1 MRFRGHIYRTLDQKG
16 RLMLPSD
23 IREILFAL
31 EPDGCFVLTTYD
43 GCLVG
48 FPNPSWLEL
57 EEKFSSLTNANRKM
71 RDFRRLVLGGAEM
84 LVPDN
89 LGRVRLSRAQMDYAG
104 LERDIVIVGQ
114 GNRFEIWDQN
124 TFKTLLDQNFDDVS
138 DCLASEGMELGL

>member
-1 MRFRGHIYRTLDQKG
+1 
-16 RLMLPSD
+16 MLPAD
-23 IREILFAL
+23 IREILASL
-31 EPDGCFVLTTYD
+31 EPEGRFVLTTYD

-48 FPNPSWLEL
+48 FPEPTWLEL

-84 LVPDN
+84 MLPDS

-104 LERDIVIVGQ
+104 LERDIAIVGQ

-124 TFKTLLDQNFDDVS
+124 TFKSLLEQNFDDVTDS
-138 DCLASEGMELGL
+138 LAAEGMELGL

>member
-16 RLMLPSD
+16 RLMLPAD
-23 IREILFAL
+23 IREILASL
-31 EPDGCFVLTTYD
+31 EPEGRFVLTTYD

-48 FPNPSWLEL
+48 FPEPTWLEL

-84 LVPDN
+84 MLPDS
-89 LGRVRLSRAQMDYAG
+89 LGRVKLSRAQMDYAG
-104 LERDIVIVGQ
+104 LERDIAIVGQ

-124 TFKTLLDQNFDDVS
+124 TFKSLLEQNFDDVTDS
-138 DCLASEGMELGL
+138 LAAEGMELGL

>member
-16 RLMLPSD
+16 RLMLPAD
-23 IREILFAL
+23 IREILASL
-31 EPDGCFVLTTYD
+31 EPEGRFVLTTYD

-48 FPNPSWLEL
+48 FPEPTWLEL

-84 LVPDN
+84 MLPDS

-104 LERDIVIVGQ
+104 LERDIAIVGQ

-124 TFKTLLDQNFDDVS
+124 TFKSLLEQNFDDVTDS
-138 DCLASEGMELGL
+138 LAAEGMELGL

>member
-16 RLMLPSD
+16 RLMLPAD
-23 IREILFAL
+23 IREILASL
-31 EPDGCFVLTTYD
+31 EPEGRFVLTTYD

-48 FPNPSWLEL
+48 FPEPTWLEL

-84 LVPDN
+84 MLPDS

-104 LERDIVIVGQ
+104 LERDIALVGQ

-124 TFKTLLDQNFDDVS
+124 TFKSLLEQNFDDVTDS
-138 DCLASEGMELGL
+138 LAAEGMELGL